1 MCGCL
6 CIGTSALSEVFFILF
21 SGIMPAQGGAME
33 GTERLRLA
41 VQKTGRLSEK
51 SLEIIA
57 SCGISFGSD
66 SRLLKENA
74 RNFPLEF
81 LFVRD
86 DDIPAYVRD
95 GVADI
100 GIVGRNELDERCPG
114 ELEVVRDLGFA
125 QCRLSVAVPRDFPY
139 TGLES
144 LSGKRIATSYPTIL
158 ETILKE
164 RGVKAQTCYL
174 SGSVEIA
181 PAAGIADAIC
191 DLVSSGTTLLMNG
204 LREVEPLYSSTAVMV
219 ARHGFDGE
227 ASVRQAIL
235 GRLLLR
241 IDSVIRAKSY
251 KYVMFNLPA
260 GQVTAVSRIA
270 GGMKSP
276 TVTPLLE
283 KGWVSLQMVVA
294 EDTFWDIFEKLKEL
308 GAQGILVT
316 PIEKLTE

>member
-1 MCGCL
+1 
-6 CIGTSALSEVFFILF
+6 
-21 SGIMPAQGGAME
+21 ME

-57 SCGISFGSD
+57 GCGISFGSD
-66 SRLLKENA
+66 SRLLKEHA

-100 GIVGRNELDERCPG
+100 GIVGRNELDERCPDD
-114 ELEVVRDLGFA
+114 LEIVRDLGFA

-139 TGLES
+139 GGLQW
-144 LSGKRIATSYPTIL
+144 LAGKRIATSYPNILGRIL
-158 ETILKE
+158 EE
-164 RGVKAQTCYL
+164 RGVTAKICYL

-219 ARHGFDGE
+219 SRQGFMSE
-227 ASVRQAIL
+227 ASPRQVIL
-235 GRLLLR
+235 ERLLLR

-251 KYVMFNLPA
+251 KYIMFNLPA
-260 GQVTAVSRIA
+260 DHVTAVSKIA

-283 KGWVSLQMVVA
+283 EGWVSVQMVVA
-294 EDTFWDIFEKLKEL
+294 EDTFWDIFEKLREL

>member
-1 MCGCL
+1 M
-6 CIGTSALSEVFFILF
+6 A
-21 SGIMPAQGGAME
+21 GAA
-33 GTERLRLA
+33 RLRLA

-51 SLEIIA
+51 SLDIIA
-57 SCGISFGSD
+57 DCGISFGSD
-66 SRLLKENA
+66 SRLLKEHA

-100 GIVGRNELDERCPG
+100 GIVGRNELDERCPDS
-114 ELEVVRDLGFA
+114 LDIIRDLGFA
-125 QCRLSVAVPRDFPY
+125 QCRLSVAVPRDFVY
-139 TGLES
+139 EGLQS
-144 LSGKRIATSYPTIL
+144 LEGKRIATSYPNIL
-158 ETILKE
+158 SRILKE
-164 RGVKAQTCYL
+164 KGVKATPCVL

-204 LREVEPLYSSTAVMV
+204 LKEVEPIYSSSAVMV
-219 ARHGFDGE
+219 ARRGFMDE
-227 ASVRQAIL
+227 PSEQRDVLQ
-235 GRLLLR
+235 RLLLR
-241 IDSVIRAKSY
+241 IDSVMRAKAF
-251 KYVMFNLPA
+251 KYIMFNLPA
-260 GQVTAVSRIA
+260 SQVQSVSSLV

-276 TVTPLLE
+276 TVTPLME
-283 KGWVSLQMVVA
+283 KGWVSMQSVVA
-294 EDTFWDIFEKLKEL
+294 EDVFWDIFEKLREY